1 MNEQELKRKSKFL
14 SLILRHQPEK
24 VNLTLDSAG
33 YVNVEKL
40 LSSINN
46 TTNMSIS
53 KDQLDEIVEKN
64 NKKRFAYSEDGESL
78 RASQGHSIPVDL
90 GLSAKIPPDIL
101 YHGTIDT
108 FLDGISRAG
117 ISKMKRN
124 HVHLSKDKETAI
136 NVGSRRAFGNIK
148 VVVFEV
154 DAKTMYDAGYRF
166 FESDNGVWL
175 TNHINPLYIKLMD

>member
-1 MNEQELKRKSKFL
+1 MHEQELKRKSKFL
-14 SLILRHQPEK
+14 SLVLRHQPEK

-40 LSSINN
+40 LSGINN
-46 TTNMSIS
+46 TTNMSID
-53 KDQLDEIVEKN
+53 KDQLDEIIEKN
-64 NKKRFAYSEDGESL
+64 NKKRFAYSEDGESI
-78 RASQGHSIPVDL
+78 RASQGHSVPVDL
-90 GLSAKIPPDIL
+90 GLSAKIPPNVL

-108 FLDGISRAG
+108 FLDSISRAG

-136 NVGSRRAFGNIK
+136 AVGGRRASSDHVI
-148 VVVFEV
+148 VFEV
-154 DAKTMYDAGYRF
+154 DAKTMYEAGYRF